1 MTTKTLQQMLDE
13 IDAVNEQNIQA
24 ITGLIRT
31 YHRLGEREDF
41 DRKLAVELEG
51 LEPETVEALVEARN
65 YTRRDGA
72 PTSAGAASL
81 THDRRQRHD
90 QHH

>member
-51 LEPETVEALVEARN
+51 LEPETVEALVEA
-65 YTRRDGA
+65 
-72 PTSAGAASL
+72 L
-81 THDRRQRHD
+81 TA
-90 QHH
+90 